1 MPSIPFA
8 QIWTV
13 QDRAHK
19 STVYNASRTPPSF
32 LPLMEGGG
40 SELVIMQ
47 AQIWTAL
54 NRALKSTI
62 HNTGRTPPSVLP
74 LMEGGG
80 SELGVKKR
88 TEICGQKSSAQIN
101 GS

>member
-19 STVYNASRTPPSF
+19 STVYNASRTPPSI

-74 LMEGGG
+74 LRERGGVQVGHNAGADLDG
-80 SELGVKKR
+80 SK
-88 TEICGQKSSAQIN
+88 
-101 GS
+101 